1 VRLVGAD
8 QISSKESARTDAKM
22 SLKTGDRLIMN
33 SHSTTLTVA
42 REEARNTTMSSMILT
57 VPEVCEY
64 LHISQVTV
72 YRMLRRKDIPAF
84 RIGKSWRFSLEHLER
99 WIEKESLP
107 GEPGKLHKP

>member
-1 VRLVGAD
+1 
-8 QISSKESARTDAKM
+8 M
-22 SLKTGDRLIMN
+22 NGD
-33 SHSTTLTVA
+33 STLTVA
-42 REEARNTTMSSMILT
+42 REEARDPTMPSIILT
-57 VPEVCEY
+57 VSEVCEY

-107 GEPGKLHKP
+107 GEAGKLQKP

>member
-1 VRLVGAD
+1 
-8 QISSKESARTDAKM
+8 M

-42 REEARNTTMSSMILT
+42 REEARNITMPSTILT

-84 RIGKSWRFSLEHLER
+84 RVGKSWRFSLEHLER

>member
-1 VRLVGAD
+1 MAKQALAAAPSRPRVRLLGAG

-42 REEARNTTMSSMILT
+42 REEARDITMPSTILT

-84 RIGKSWRFSLEHLER
+84 RIGKSWRFSL
-99 WIEKESLP
+99 
-107 GEPGKLHKP
+107 

>member
-1 VRLVGAD
+1 
-8 QISSKESARTDAKM
+8 M
-22 SLKTGDRLIMN
+22 NGD
-33 SHSTTLTVA
+33 STTLTVA
-42 REEARNTTMSSMILT
+42 REEARDPTMPSTILT
-57 VPEVCEY
+57 VSEVCEY

-107 GEPGKLHKP
+107 GEAGKRQKP